1 MPINRRKVI
10 SGAGLAGA
18 AVAIGAG
25 VDRLLIG
32 QSDSRSGPDGPL
44 SEPYAAPAPAGK
56 PNPGIP
62 ENWRDISSGWTI
74 PDENYADQP
83 YIVKADDGAWVCVIT
98 TSGGDEGAT
107 SEHVV
112 ATRSTDFG
120 RTWSTLIAI
129 EPSGPP
135 ESSYATMLK
144 TTYGRIYAFYNYNK
158 DNLREVKRTDGVM
171 DKRVDTLGYFVF
183 KYSDDHGKT
192 WSTERHEIPIRETEI
207 DRRNIY
213 GGKVRFFWHVGR
225 PLIDQGAAYVT
236 LHKIGNFGP
245 DFITESEGNFLRSD
259 NLLTERDPG
268 KIRWETLPDG
278 DIGLR
283 SPVGN
288 IAEEQSIVALS
299 DGSLFTVYRTET
311 DYPVQAYSR
320 DHGRTW
326 TEPEFMTYGPGA
338 RKVKHTRAAN
348 FVWNAGDGR
357 YLYWFHNHGG
367 NSYSNQRNP
376 GWLAAGH
383 EVDTPAGKVIA
394 WSEPE
399 ILLYDENLAV
409 GISYPDFVEDGGR
422 YFFTETQKSIA
433 RVHEVPAE
441 FLEMLWNQHT
451 TPTIA
456 QRGLVVDSGEGIVLE
471 VLRVPLPLL
480 PDLGAEKDKEGGG
493 FTLDFAVKLES
504 VEAGQTLVDTRD
516 ANGNGLAVSTTDRGT
531 LQLSMRGA
539 LGPWSGSFSRAV
551 RDFGLAEISWDCDPG
566 VLQPGVWHHV
576 GIIVDGGPKTICF
589 VVDGQL
595 NDGGDRRQF
604 GWARFPRE
612 LRTVDASDTV
622 AIAAQMNGEL
632 RQLRIY
638 DRALRTSE
646 VVGNWRAVTP

>member
-1 MPINRRKVI
+1 MSRRKAI

-18 AVAIGAG
+18 AVAIGAIG
-25 VDRLLIG
+25 DRLLIG
-32 QSDSRSGPDGPL
+32 QSDSRSGPDGPPTKP
-44 SEPYAAPAPAGK
+44 SAEAK

-62 ENWRDISSGWTI
+62 DNWRDISSGWTI
-74 PDENYADQP
+74 PDEVYADQP
-83 YIVKADDGAWVCVIT
+83 YIVKADDGAWVCVLT

-120 RTWSTLIAI
+120 RTWLPLIAI

-135 ESSYATMLK
+135 ESSYATLLK
-144 TTYGRIYAFYNYNK
+144 TPYGRLYAFYNYNE
-158 DNLREVKRTDGVM
+158 DNLREVKRIDGVM
-171 DKRVDTLGYFVF
+171 EKRVDTLGYFVF

-192 WSTERHEIPIRETEI
+192 WSTQRHEIPIRETEI

-213 GGKVRFFWHVGR
+213 GGKVRFFWQVGR

-236 LHKIGNFGP
+236 LHKVGNFGP
-245 DFITESEGNFLRSD
+245 DFIAESEGNFLRSD

-268 KIRWETLPDG
+268 NIRWETLPDG

-311 DYPVQAYSR
+311 DYPVQASSR

-326 TEPEFMTYGPGA
+326 TKPEFMTYGPGA

-348 FVWNAGDGR
+348 FVWNAGSGR

-367 NSYSNQRNP
+367 NSTNNQRNP
-376 GWLAAGH
+376 AWLAAGH
-383 EVDTPAGKVIA
+383 EVDTPAGKAIA

-399 ILLYDENLAV
+399 ILLYDESLAV
-409 GISYPDFVEDGGR
+409 RMSYPDFVEDSGR
-422 YFFTETQKSIA
+422 YFFTETQKTIA
-433 RVHEVPAE
+433 RVHEVPPE

-451 TPTIA
+451 ARTVSR
-456 QRGLVVDSGEGIVLE
+456 RGLIVDSGEEIVGE
-471 VLRVPLPLL
+471 VRRVPLPLL
-480 PDLGAEKDKEGGG
+480 PDLGGTKDKEGGG
-493 FTLDFAVKLES
+493 FTLDFDVNLES

-516 ANGNGLAVSTTDRGT
+516 DNGNGLAVSTTDRGT
-531 LQLSMRGA
+531 LLLSMRGA
-539 LGPWSGSFSRAV
+539 LGPSSSDFSRTV

-566 VLQPGVWHHV
+566 VLRPGVWHHV

-589 VVDGQL
+589 VVDGQV

-612 LRTVDASDTV
+612 LRTVDASPTV
-622 AIAAQMNGEL
+622 AIAARMRGEL
-632 RQLRIY
+632 RQFRIY
-638 DRALRTSE
+638 DRALHTSE
-646 VVGNWRAVTP
+646 VVGNWRAGAP